1 MTNKLIIE
9 EIRRIQEVMYGYDII
24 TEDAISGANKFM
36 DVILALI
43 KMSKSV
49 DDGKYAAGITERLN
63 KYVISLGKV
72 GRKTKKFPNGTPIT
86 DFRKLT
92 QVGDLKLVVKFLTGD
107 VKLQSTILAAIRRDY
122 KTSLMVQGDV
132 GYEIQKFV
140 DTLEDSSLDI
150 LKALDTD
157 FVTDYTKLMDDLG
170 NPSGLVE
177 SLRKMTAADF
187 KNAWGMMSD
196 AQHKDYTVKYLDT
209 IPDNFKR
216 MIVKDITTLFK
227 SPFAALRWLA
237 TGSGKFGDKVVP
249 LQVAYRILKQLLTL
263 TAVVMAGET
272 IEYFFT
278 KSNSLLDD
286 EGALYASLPPEV
298 KEIFCL
304 PETKAIAE
312 AQKLWDELQKTNP
325 SESEITNILTQNGE
339 GSKLIANQIAY
350 FFGVLPDNKGDLS
363 LMKIMDNNMTWY
375 VDKIPSAINQLL
387 HIPTT
392 SEWYTSW
399 TASDVLRALN
409 AETFPAVNA
418 ELLELT
424 ELMEVEAKKG
434 IEAVAGY
441 AAFRIKLPK
450 PVNGG
455 TQALYSRFG
464 MYVSPKQFMWLQEMM
479 DSKGM
484 IDENSS
490 VPAFISALNK
500 TSKDDYT
507 NQDTG
512 TGLVILDGKWENG
525 VFKVEDENAI
535 PGVSYNCSGGVDD
548 GAGDC
553 RKVMDE
559 TGDYKTQAECMF
571 ECETRSTYDNEGE
584 IREEVERLQE
594 EVEAVFENLFFGVGG
609 S

>member
-24 TEDAISGANKFM
+24 TEAVGANKFM
-36 DVILALI
+36 DLILALI

-49 DDGKYAAGITERLN
+49 DDGKFATGITERLN
-63 KYVISLGKV
+63 KYVASLGRV
-72 GRKTKKFPNGTPIT
+72 GRKTKKYPDGVPIT

-92 QVGDLKLVVKFLTGD
+92 QVGDLKGVVKFLTGD

-122 KTSLMVQGDV
+122 KTDLLTQGDV

-150 LKALDTD
+150 LKALDDD
-157 FVTDYTKLMDDLG
+157 FVTDYTKLMDELG
-170 NPSGLVE
+170 NPSGLIK
-177 SLRKMTAADF
+177 SLAKMTAADF
-187 KNAWGMMSD
+187 KNAWLIMSNSEHAD
-196 AQHKDYTVKYLDT
+196 MTAKYLDSMPGT
-209 IPDNFKR
+209 FKR
-216 MIVKDITTLFK
+216 MVVRDIKSIFA
-227 SPFAALRWLA
+227 SPFKALRWLV
-237 TGSGKFGDKVVP
+237 TGSGTFGDKIVP
-249 LQVAYRILKQLLTL
+249 LKVLYRITKQLLTI

-272 IEYFFT
+272 LEYFFT

-286 EGALYASLPPEV
+286 DGELYGSLPPEV

-304 PETKAIAE
+304 PEETATAE
-312 AQKLWDELQKTNP
+312 AQKLWNELQKNNP
-325 SESEITNILTQNGE
+325 NEETIKNILTQNGE

-350 FFGVLPDNKGDLS
+350 FFDKLADNKGDLT
-363 LMKIMDNNMTWY
+363 LMEIMDDNMTWY
-375 VDKIPSAINQLL
+375 IDKIPSAANRLL

-392 SEWYTSW
+392 SAWYLSW
-399 TASDVLRALN
+399 TASDILAALN

-418 ELLELT
+418 PMLNLT
-424 ELMEVEAKKG
+424 GQMEVIARGG

-450 PVNGG
+450 PVNNN

-464 MYVSPKQFMWLQEMM
+464 MYLNPKQFMWLQEKM

-490 VPAFISALNK
+490 VPAFITALNK
-500 TSKDDYT
+500 TTKDDYT

-512 TGLVILDGKWENG
+512 TGLVIVDGKWENG
-525 VFKVEDENAI
+525 VFTPEDENAVE
-535 PGVSYNCSGGVDD
+535 GVSYNCSGAVD
-548 GAGDC
+548 GGTGDC
-553 RKVMDE
+553 KKVMDE
-559 TGDYKTQAECMF
+559 TGDFKTQAACVF
-571 ECETRSTYDNEGE
+571 ECETRSTYDNEEE
-584 IREEVERLQE
+584 IRAEVELLQE
-594 EVEAVFENLFFGVGG
+594 EVESVFENLFLQ
-609 S
+609 SN